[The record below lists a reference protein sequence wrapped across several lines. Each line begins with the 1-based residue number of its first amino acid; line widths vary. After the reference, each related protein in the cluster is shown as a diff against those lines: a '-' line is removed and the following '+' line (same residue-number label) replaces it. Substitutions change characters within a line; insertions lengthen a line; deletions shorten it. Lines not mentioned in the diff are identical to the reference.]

1 MSDSKP
7 TSNENDRLGT
17 TAAFPYDRMT
27 VERFRKTFPRA
38 RWNDDLKAW
47 FVPGKTAA
55 RRFDRW
61 LERERSQT
69 ETHADAKG
77 RDAFVFDPIGS
88 KYLRRLD
95 SHLEVVTPYSRTV
108 VDEMRQVPF
117 ASWDADRRVW
127 TIPYRSYEALHQHW
141 NRIEEAAKRNEP
153 VERKKR
159 REANR
164 GSEKERAARVHA
176 TERRRRRYPLDPEN
190 LPPFGRPVMTSNY
203 GIVVFLGSDGE
214 PVDPEI
220 IHTSYSDVPISS
232 DSVWGRWRPATHAE
246 LVATWP
252 ARPGSKIEEGIWRQP
267 TLAELRVARKT
278 AGSRERRRSR
288 AGG

>member
-1 MSDSKP
+1 
-7 TSNENDRLGT
+7 
-17 TAAFPYDRMT
+17 MT

-61 LERERSQT
+61 LELERSQT
-69 ETHADAKG
+69 ETHADIKG
-77 RDAFVFDPIGS
+77 RDAFVFDPIAS

-127 TIPYRSYEALHQHW
+127 TVAYRSYEALRRHW
-141 NRIEEAAKRNEP
+141 TRIEEAAKRNEP
-153 VERKKR
+153 DERKKR

-164 GSEKERAARVHA
+164 GSEKERAARGRA
-176 TERRRRRYPLDPEN
+176 TERRRRRYPLDPEI
-190 LPPFGRPVMTSNY
+190 LPPFGRPVMTSAY
-203 GIVVFLGSDGE
+203 GIVVFVGCGGE
-214 PVDPEI
+214 PVDPEVI
-220 IHTSYSDVPISS
+220 RTSYADIPTSA
-232 DSVWGRWRPATHAE
+232 DSVWG
-246 LVATWP
+246 
-252 ARPGSKIEEGIWRQP
+252 
-267 TLAELRVARKT
+267 
-278 AGSRERRRSR
+278 
-288 AGG
+288 